1 YQLIVFKIY
10 ECYNLNEVYMNKD
23 NKIFRFYLKH
33 EEMIN
38 YLIAGGLTTFIS
50 IFSYYLLRF
59 IINDYY
65 INTALSWIIAVTFA
79 FIVNKV
85 YVFKSKN
92 ENKLLEYIKFI
103 GSRIATLLI
112 ELLLM
117 FIFVKLLKINDM
129 IVKIFIQ
136 VIVIVLNYILSKLYV
151 FKKEN

>member
-1 YQLIVFKIY
+1 
-10 ECYNLNEVYMNKD
+10 MNKD

-92 ENKLLEYIKFI
+92 ENKLLEYIKFT

>member
-1 YQLIVFKIY
+1 
-10 ECYNLNEVYMNKD
+10 MNKD

-92 ENKLLEYIKFI
+92 ENKTKQYIKFT

>member
-1 YQLIVFKIY
+1 
-10 ECYNLNEVYMNKD
+10 MNKD

-92 ENKLLEYIKFI
+92 ENKTKQYIKFT

-129 IVKIFIQ
+129 VVKIFIQ

>member
-1 YQLIVFKIY
+1 
-10 ECYNLNEVYMNKD
+10 MNKD

-103 GSRIATLLI
+103 CSRIATLLI

-117 FIFVKLLKINDM
+117 YIFAKLLKINDM